1 MQQPTYA
8 AYRRAVTGRPLPLA
22 FVDLDLLEAN
32 AAAVVARSGGKPVR
46 VASKSVRS
54 VAVLRRILDADPA
67 FQGLLCFTATEA
79 ADLAGAGFEDLVVG
93 YPTWHPDHV
102 RGVAERVAEGHAL
115 TLMVDS
121 AEHVAHLQDLAATN
135 GVVLPVCLD
144 LDVSWDLP
152 GLRFGVW
159 RSPVR
164 TPSEALAVAERIAVA
179 PNLRL
184 DGVMAYE
191 AQIAGVP
198 DHAPGYGLKGP
209 VIRRLKAGAVER
221 VARQRAAVVQALRGA
236 GHDLRFVNGGGTG
249 SIETTVAERA
259 VTEVT
264 AGSAFFSPA
273 LFDGYDAFTHAPAA
287 GFAVE
292 VVRRPAPGILTC
304 LGGGY
309 VASGA
314 PGPDKIPR
322 PYLPEGATLD
332 ANEAAGEVQTP
343 VRYDGPE
350 ELGLGDPVFLRH
362 AKAGE
367 LCERFTT
374 LLCIRGDEVV
384 DEVSTYRGDGRC
396 YL

>member
-1 MQQPTYA
+1 MDRPSYTG
-8 AYRRAVTGRPLPLA
+8 YRRALAGRPLPLA
-22 FVDLDLLEAN
+22 FVDLDLLDAN
-32 AAAVVARSGGKPVR
+32 IAGVVGRSGGKPVR

-54 VAVLRRILDADPA
+54 VAVLRRILDADET
-67 FQGLLCFTATEA
+67 FRGLLCFTAPEA
-79 ADLAGAGFEDLVVG
+79 VDLSAAGFEDLVVG
-93 YPTWHPDHV
+93 YPTWQPDHV
-102 RGVAERVAEGHAL
+102 RAVAERVAEGHAI
-115 TLMVDS
+115 TLMLDS
-121 AEHVAHLQDLAATN
+121 VEHVAHLQPIAAAA
-135 GVVLPVCLD
+135 GVELPVCLD
-144 LDVSWDLP
+144 LDVSWELP

-164 TPSEALAVAERIAVA
+164 TPAEALAVAERVAAA

-221 VARQRAAVVQALRGA
+221 VARSRAAVVQSLRDA

-249 SIETTVAERA
+249 SMETTVAERA

-264 AGSAFFSPA
+264 AGSAFFAPA

-332 ANEAAGEVQTP
+332 GNEATGEVQTP

-350 ELGLGDPVFLRH
+350 QVGLGDPVFLRH

-367 LCERFTT
+367 LCERFPT
-374 LLCIRGDEVV
+374 LACIRGEEVIE
-384 DEVSTYRGDGRC
+384 EVTTYRGDGRC